1 MGVSD
6 PLCCELY
13 NFLRSLEFQ
22 MRAYVAKVW
31 RHNQCSGN
39 LRSTGCYILSTGRRT
54 DNGTLHN
61 QSWMNYLESAT
72 MSQSAECGATVVPK
86 WYARLRKHDTVW
98 VVAARMR
105 FYPWLETQWKLVA
118 DELYVTWRTIPKG
131 LDISSSRLWRRGEGT
146 SWIGPLSQPCT
157 SPRREHVMS

>member
-1 MGVSD
+1 MQWKFTFHGM
-6 PLCCELY
+6 LY
-13 NFLRSLEFQ
+13 SLHREADWQ
-22 MRAYVAKVW
+22 RYLTQPIM
-31 RHNQCSGN
+31 
-39 LRSTGCYILSTGRRT
+39 
-54 DNGTLHN
+54 DGTT
-61 QSWMNYLESAT
+61 WKESAT

-118 DELYVTWRTIPKG
+118 DELHVTWRTIPKG

-157 SPRREHVMS
+157 SPRTCSELGDVYSPHSCCKGPEKPSHDATCSL